1 MQMMKRAFQ
10 VEELNESR
18 KRGKKILI
26 CTDWREVYFGWGI
39 GWMKRNNGK

>member
-1 MQMMKRAFQ
+1 MIYEERYHLCSIFDICRQLEHMQMKKRAFQ

-26 CTDWREVYFGWGI
+26 
-39 GWMKRNNGK
+39 